1 MSKETKQDG
10 AYDFGNY
17 EKDTLTRPRDEAWD
31 NFKSWDK
38 AEIGDLVQG
47 YIRDAF
53 YRPEELNDDGSVAFH
68 AQRGITLEQTDGTLV
83 NGCEVLAAHENNT
96 YKVKCGLCGTIFFPK
111 RSFIARRVIKSCGC
125 YQRRIHNLV
134 CVQAFHNY
142 RGKKNRTSGI
152 PAVNKDAQ

>member
-1 MSKETKQDG
+1 MAAG
-10 AYDFGNY
+10 FAG
-17 EKDTLTRPRDEAWD
+17 R
-31 NFKSWDK
+31 
-38 AEIGDLVQG
+38 
-47 YIRDAF
+47 
-53 YRPEELNDDGSVAFH
+53 FH
-68 AQRGITLEQTDGTLV
+68 VSRIHPIVPDGTLV

-142 RGKKNRTSGI
+142 RGKKNR
-152 PAVNKDAQ
+152 P